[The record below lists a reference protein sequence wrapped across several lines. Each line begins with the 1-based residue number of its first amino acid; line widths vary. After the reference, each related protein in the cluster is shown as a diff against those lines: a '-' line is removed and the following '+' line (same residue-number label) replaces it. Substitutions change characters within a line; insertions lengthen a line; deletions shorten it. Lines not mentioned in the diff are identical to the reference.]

1 MLPRHLPV
9 YSREVAARAF
19 HVALYLDTFT
29 FCKFGGNTMP
39 VPFCFPI
46 GECERIGPARTAA
59 QCSHEI

>member
-9 YSREVAARAF
+9 YSREIAARAF

-46 GECERIGPARTAA
+46 GECEWLGLARAA
-59 QCSHEI
+59 ISHRL

>member
-9 YSREVAARAF
+9 YSREIAARAF

-29 FCKFGGNTMP
+29 FCKFGGNIMP

-46 GECERIGPARTAA
+46 GECE
-59 QCSHEI
+59 